1 MSAGVSGGTGGTS
14 GRSVADEIFE
24 ELLAGESLPAGVG
37 PDEATAA
44 VLCTLLA
51 RLDLEP
57 SEALLDALGDDA
69 VRAIGSCPIHGG
81 ELGERYD
88 QIELLRR
95 VASHF
100 EMAPAAVK
108 PMTAAVLSAIRR
120 RLPDDVAE
128 LIDQQ
133 LPGPM
138 REMWRG
144 AGAR

>member
-14 GRSVADEIFE
+14 GSELAEAIFDE
-24 ELLAGESLPAGVG
+24 LRAGRNLPAGVG

-51 RLDLEP
+51 RLELAP
-57 SEALLDALGDDA
+57 SRALLDALGEGT

-100 EMAPAAVK
+100 EMAPAAVR
-108 PMTAAVLSAIRR
+108 PMTAAVLTAIRR
-120 RLPDDVAE
+120 RLPVAVAA
-128 LIDQQ
+128 LIDEQ